1 MAAFDPVWQKTLDT
15 LKTQLNGMRADDV
28 LIPQTVRD
36 AFAQNDLSQ
45 WSSDRKVFT
54 FGQLDADKMI
64 PLCREGLVP
73 WWCPFTGAI
82 YRGDLAAAKK
92 FQKAFE
98 QDAGKGE
105 KPSMS
110 SALTWIVYPHKI
122 SDSFSNNID
131 AKVVRQMLDWGADA
145 NYENGKWL
153 EFALRHL
160 EAEGIKPFLDY
171 GAQSGTILRVMDDL
185 QKNQKFAQLGKIQ
198 DALAHCSYVK
208 VDDQTLLEAKYVPDA
223 RGCSVFKTLFNF
235 RSRRVHE
242 LYETGQGAQAVMNGM
257 PFDDYDREALAFAQ
271 EKLQQLGGK
280 PRALGEKLDKP
291 AKPASLKGLQ
301 NGG

>member
-1 MAAFDPVWQKTLDT
+1 MAAADPVWQKTLDA

-28 LIPQTVRD
+28 LLPQGVRE
-36 AFAQNDLSQ
+36 AFAQIDLSQ

-54 FGQLDADKMI
+54 FGQLDVDKMI

-82 YRGDLAAAKK
+82 YKGDLAAVKK
-92 FQKAFE
+92 IQKAFE
-98 QDAGKGE
+98 QDLGKGE
-105 KPSMS
+105 KPNMS

-122 SDSFSNNID
+122 SDGFSNAIEP
-131 AKVVRQMLDWGADA
+131 KVIRQLLAWGADA

-153 EFALRHL
+153 EFALRNL
-160 EAEGIKPFLDY
+160 DAEGIRPFLDY
-171 GAQSGTILRVMDDL
+171 GAQSGAILRVMDDL

-208 VDDQTLLEAKYVPDA
+208 VDDQTLLEAKYIPDA

-242 LYETGQGAQAVMNGM
+242 LYETGQGAQAVMNAM
-257 PFDDYDREALAFAQ
+257 PFEEYDSEALAYAQ

-280 PRALGEKLDKP
+280 PRPLGERLDKP